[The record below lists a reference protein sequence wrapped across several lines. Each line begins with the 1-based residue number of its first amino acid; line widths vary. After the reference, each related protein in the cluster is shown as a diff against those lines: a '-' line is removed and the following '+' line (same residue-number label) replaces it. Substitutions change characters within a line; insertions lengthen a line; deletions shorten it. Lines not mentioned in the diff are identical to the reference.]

1 MKVGLYHP
9 WLKGKGGAE
18 KVILETARNSE
29 NKITVYTLYYD
40 KDATFSEFEDVDIQV
55 LGPNKEPGS
64 FIDKGLRFGLGAI
77 TTKIPTKEL
86 DALIVSEA
94 GLGSLITLRNHDI
107 PVLCYCHTPLR
118 PALPEF
124 KQTYLKEQSA
134 LIKPIYNL
142 GLKFYSL
149 LEKTA
154 WKHFH
159 HVVAN
164 SDTTRKRIINKG
176 LAEDVSVINPGAD
189 VENNQHED
197 YGDYFFYPSRF
208 RRYKRQDLAIEAF
221 QEADLDDFKLVL
233 AGSGQEPEFIEELE
247 EMSDENVEIETDVSG
262 ERWNELYSNAYSV
275 LFLAEKEDWGIIP
288 VEAASFSKPI
298 IAVNEGGP
306 QESVKDGE
314 TGFLVDAAPDSIAEK
329 MKYLADRPEKVKEMG
344 EKAKKHSQQYS
355 WNNFSKKLDE
365 KVKGLVTK

>member
-9 WLKGKGGAE
+9 WIKGKGGAE
-18 KVILETARNSE
+18 KVILETAKRSE
-29 NKITVYTLYYD
+29 HEVTVYTLYYD
-40 KDATFSEFEDVDIQV
+40 REATFKEFEEVDIQV
-55 LGPNKEPGS
+55 LGSNKEPGS

-77 TTKIPTKEL
+77 TTKIPTNEL

-124 KQTYLKEQSA
+124 KNTYLEEQSP
-134 LIKPIYNL
+134 LIKPVYSL

-149 LEKTA
+149 LEKMA
-154 WKHFH
+154 WKHFD

-164 SDTTRKRIINKG
+164 SETTKKRIINKG
-176 LAEDVSVINPGAD
+176 LAKDVSVINPGAD
-189 VENNQHED
+189 VENNNHEE
-197 YGDYFFYPSRF
+197 YGDYFLYPSRF

-221 QEADLDDFKLVL
+221 KEADLDDFKLVL
-233 AGSGQEPEFIEELE
+233 AGAAQEPEFIEELE
-247 EMSDENVEIETDVSG
+247 EMSNENIEIETDVSG

-306 QESVKDGE
+306 QESVKHEE
-314 TGFLVDAAPDSIAEK
+314 TGFLVEPHFESIAEK
-329 MKYLADRPEKVKEMG
+329 KNHLAERPEKVEEMG
-344 EKAKKHSQQYS
+344 EKAKEHSKQYS
-355 WNNFSKKLDE
+355 WNNFSQKLDE
-365 KVKGLVTK
+365 KVKGLITK

>member
-1 MKVGLYHP
+1 MNVGLYHP

-18 KVILETARNSE
+18 KVILETARKTEHNL
-29 NKITVYTLYYD
+29 TVYTLYYD
-40 KDATFSEFEDVDIQV
+40 KEATFSEFEEVNIQV
-55 LGPNKEPGS
+55 LGENKEPGS
-64 FIDKGLRFGLGAI
+64 FIDKGLRFGLGAM
-77 TTKIPTKEL
+77 TRKIPTQEL

-94 GLGSLITLRNHDI
+94 GLGSLITFRNHDI

-124 KQTYLKEQSA
+124 KETYLEEQST
-134 LIKPIYNL
+134 LLKPVYSL

-154 WKHFH
+154 WKHFD
-159 HVVAN
+159 HVTAN
-164 SDTTRKRIINKG
+164 SETTKNRIINKS
-176 LAEDVSVINPGAD
+176 LAKDVSVINPGAD
-189 VENNQHED
+189 VENNQHQE

-208 RRYKRQDLAIEAF
+208 RRYKRQDLAIQAFKEAN
-221 QEADLDDFKLVL
+221 LDNFKLVL

-247 EMSDENVEIETDVSG
+247 EMSNEKIEIETDVSG

-298 IAVNEGGP
+298 IAVDEGGP
-306 QESVKDGE
+306 QESVKDNE
-314 TGFLVDAAPDSIAEK
+314 TGFLIEANSEAIAEK
-329 MKYLADRPEKVKEMG
+329 MSFLADRPEKVKEMG
-344 EKAKKHSQQYS
+344 EKAKEHSKQYS
-355 WNNFSKKLDE
+355 WNNFSQKLDE
-365 KVKGLVTK
+365 KVDSLVK